1 MEMEREK
8 VWHLHSI
15 SPFRFRFHLSSSN
28 VLVNAF
34 RGIIPPVKTIVSVT
48 LKSIKNME
56 ISGKIET

>member
-48 LKSIKNME
+48 LKSIKNM
-56 ISGKIET
+56 